1 MKRIKLLITL
11 GIVLTTI
18 ACSDNGG
25 SNDYNEL
32 NQIAVDTTNDRL
44 FLSQSPGE
52 MFVLTAS
59 TGESLS
65 DDEPFITENNDAT
78 THALLPSVA
87 SHLGV
92 YATGATSRLFI
103 MGGFDDGAGTT
114 VFNQILVLDFDGTS
128 FAEAAFSPLA
138 ISDGDDATDETN
150 NSFGDLLVDQTNGLV
165 FVTDTGSGLLYVF
178 NAADGTQ
185 AVAPMAIAG
194 APKGLALDNN
204 YLYVGNVSATA
215 DEDVITVINLTDY
228 STTQI
233 DLDMACDQLSVL
245 SSAAGTVLLAKDA
258 NTSEIYLQVVDTT
271 TYAASTAIASVS
283 SDYANGILTSEAGVE
298 SSIADLVLIEGTDG
312 FVYGYLSELDGNI
325 EFLTFAADLSS
336 YSLETIST
344 TVSNI
349 TYGVPVAGLDIV
361 YFITETGALLDIPVG
376 EEDVNTDY

>member
-1 MKRIKLLITL
+1 MYQKIFLLIL
-11 GIVLTTI
+11 VTI
-18 ACSDNGG
+18 AIVSCSDNNG

-32 NQIAVDTTNDRL
+32 NQIAIDTTNDRL

-65 DDEPFITENNDAT
+65 EDEPFVTENNDAT

-114 VFNQILVLDFDGTS
+114 VFNQILVLEFDGTS
-128 FAEAAFSPLA
+128 FAETAFSPIT

-150 NSFGDLLVDQTNGLV
+150 NSFADLLVDQTNGLV

-178 NAADGTQ
+178 NAADGTRP
-185 AVAPMAIAG
+185 VAPMAIAG
-194 APKGLALDNN
+194 APQGLALDNN
-204 YLYVGNVSATA
+204 YLYVCNTSATA
-215 DEDVITVINLTDY
+215 DEDVITVVDLTDY

-233 DLDMACDQLSVL
+233 DLDIPCDRLSVL
-245 SSAAGTVLLAKDA
+245 SVSGGTVILVKNSDVP
-258 NTSEIYLQVVDTT
+258 EIYIHTVDTAT
-271 TYAASTAIASVS
+271 HAASAAIASAS
-283 SDYANGILTSEAGVE
+283 SDYASGLLTSESGIE
-298 SSIADLVLIEGTDG
+298 SNIADLVLIEGTDG
-312 FVYGYLSELDGNI
+312 LVYGYLSELDGNI
-325 EFLTFAADLSS
+325 EFLTFASDLSS
-336 YSLETIST
+336 YSIETIST
-344 TVSNI
+344 LVSNI
-349 TYGVPVAGLDIV
+349 TYGVPVTGHDLV
-361 YFITETGALLDIPVG
+361 YFITETGALMDITVG